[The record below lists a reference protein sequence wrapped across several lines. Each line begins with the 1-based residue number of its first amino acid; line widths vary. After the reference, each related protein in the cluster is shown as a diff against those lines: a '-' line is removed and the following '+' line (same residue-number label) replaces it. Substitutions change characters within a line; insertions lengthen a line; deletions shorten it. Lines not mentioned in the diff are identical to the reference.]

1 MQHAFK
7 TYTLYLPHRQ
17 LRLTRPCVMGIMNV
31 TSDSFFAGSRTSTDA
46 DIEHRVK
53 QMIDQGADIID
64 VGACSTRPGATPVSE
79 SEEITR
85 VKHAMS
91 VIKRVAPESIVSVD
105 TFRSEVAHMA
115 VEECGADIINDVSGG
130 FMDKDM
136 RTTVARLGVPAVVMH
151 MRGTPAT
158 MQQLTQYDN
167 VVADVTHEL
176 ELTLRQW
183 RDAGV
188 TQLIADPGFGF
199 SKTLEQNYRLM
210 YHLHTLHAL
219 EVPILVGISRKSMIY
234 KLLQCSPDEALNG
247 TTVLN
252 TVALLQGAHILRVH
266 DVKAAVEARQLL
278 QALTSGEN

>member
-1 MQHAFK
+1 
-7 TYTLYLPHRQ
+7 
-17 LRLTRPCVMGIMNV
+17 
-31 TSDSFFAGSRTSTDA
+31 
-46 DIEHRVK
+46 
-53 QMIDQGADIID
+53 
-64 VGACSTRPGATPVSE
+64 
-79 SEEITR
+79 
-85 VKHAMS
+85 MS

-105 TFRSEVAHMA
+105 TFRSEVARMA

>member
-31 TSDSFFAGSRTSTDA
+31 TSDSFFAGSRASTDA

-105 TFRSEVAHMA
+105 TFRSEVARMA

-234 KLLQCSPDEALNG
+234 RLLQCSPDEALNG